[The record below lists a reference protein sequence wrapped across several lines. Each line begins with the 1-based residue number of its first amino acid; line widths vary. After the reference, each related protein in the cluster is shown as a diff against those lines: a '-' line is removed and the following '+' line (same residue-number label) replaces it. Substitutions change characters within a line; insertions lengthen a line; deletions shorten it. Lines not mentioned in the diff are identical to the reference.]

1 MMTNTATAIA
11 AILRADP
18 TITAAERARFLAPK
32 PDGKPSE
39 KLIRLT
45 EAAELLGVSRRTVS
59 NLINSGALPGVKF
72 PGRVRYVGV
81 KQSDLHA
88 LLENKR
94 SVA

>member
-1 MMTNTATAIA
+1 MLTNTAAAVA

-18 TITAAERARFLAPK
+18 TISAAERARFLAPAK
-32 PDGKPSE
+32 SDAKPSE

-59 NLINSGALPGVKF
+59 NLITSGALPGVKF

-81 KQSDLHA
+81 KQSAIRD
-88 LLENKR
+88 LLENR
-94 SVA
+94 GAA